1 MNTLQNWLTEFNLWL
16 PPQEALSSDTDPAL
30 ATGRTFKVNVLNDE
44 HKYVTCHVVCE
55 FIQYIWA
62 VNHSVW
68 LSRTTLARAKVVE
81 DWSRDGGVLLMGY
94 EMYRLLSM
102 KKSFVMGKK
111 RKSKKPAGPVIIDL
125 DEEDRQQEL
134 MTGQQSSEVV

>member
-1 MNTLQNWLTEFNLWL
+1 MT
-16 PPQEALSSDTDPAL
+16 P
-30 ATGRTFKVNVLNDE
+30 
-44 HKYVTCHVVCE
+44 
-55 FIQYIWA
+55 
-62 VNHSVW
+62 
-68 LSRTTLARAKVVE
+68 RTTLARAKVVE

-111 RKSKKPAGPVIIDL
+111 RKSKKPAGPIIIDL

-134 MTGQQSSEVV
+134 MKGQTVKRGAAVLDSIRKMMFTSKCINIL

>member
-1 MNTLQNWLTEFNLWL
+1 MS
-16 PPQEALSSDTDPAL
+16 PP
-30 ATGRTFKVNVLNDE
+30 
-44 HKYVTCHVVCE
+44 
-55 FIQYIWA
+55 
-62 VNHSVW
+62 
-68 LSRTTLARAKVVE
+68 RTTVARAKVVE

-102 KKSFVMGKK
+102 KKSFVTGKK

-134 MTGQQSSEVV
+134 MKGLQKYIKKKCVCVTKTEIEMKILYIYCVII

>member
-1 MNTLQNWLTEFNLWL
+1 MSTSMWPVACKVKYSLQTFELLITL
-16 PPQEALSSDTDPAL
+16 DC
-30 ATGRTFKVNVLNDE
+30 
-44 HKYVTCHVVCE
+44 VTR
-55 FIQYIWA
+55 
-62 VNHSVW
+62 
-68 LSRTTLARAKVVE
+68 RTTLARAKVVE

-111 RKSKKPAGPVIIDL
+111 RKSKKPAGPIIIDL

-134 MTGQQSSEVV
+134 MKGQQNVSV

>member
-1 MNTLQNWLTEFNLWL
+1 M
-16 PPQEALSSDTDPAL
+16 
-30 ATGRTFKVNVLNDE
+30 
-44 HKYVTCHVVCE
+44 
-55 FIQYIWA
+55 
-62 VNHSVW
+62 
-68 LSRTTLARAKVVE
+68 ARAKVVE

-134 MTGQQSSEVV
+134 MKGPWYPLVEGNRNEPQEVKVQTRTYMCRHSFLCLLCL